1 MSSFLR
7 FTCIVAIACSTA
19 FAGDEIPGQQ
29 QTVPIVLRNAVLY
42 GTPSVVTTPQTLVF
56 ENGVITQIGAEATIP
71 PNARVIDCAGKRV
84 YPGFI
89 APNTTLGLTEVD
101 AVRSTRDMS
110 ETGSFNPNVRAET
123 AYNPDSE
130 LIPTVRSNGI
140 LIVNSVP
147 QGGVIAGQASLMRL
161 DGWTREDIAI
171 LPSSAMTLAWP
182 SMEVSSSPWGRTPV
196 DEQKKQI
203 AQQVRSIYELFSQ
216 ARAYSNAALAGV
228 DTAKRDIRYD
238 AMRGIFEKNL
248 PVMIS
253 ASTQRQIEAVLDF
266 QKEFQLRVILV
277 DPWDAPRMLSQLQKA
292 GVGIIIPRVH
302 SLPRREED
310 PYDAAYS
317 LPKILADNNI
327 PFAFS
332 DNGAW
337 QQRNLPFMAGTAR
350 AFGLTEQ
357 AAVKALTIWP
367 AMMFGIDGKFGSLE
381 VGKSATLFIS
391 DGDALDAKSN
401 KLTAAFIDGRE
412 IDLSNRHTKL
422 AKKYRER
429 LQRK

>member
-1 MSSFLR
+1 MSIILR
-7 FTCIVAIACSTA
+7 LLCIIIATCATS
-19 FAGDEIPGQQ
+19 FAGDEIPGQK
-29 QTVPIVLRNAVLY
+29 QTAPIVLRSAVLY
-42 GTPSVVTTPQTLVF
+42 GTPTQVSTPQNIVF
-56 ENGVITQIGAEATIP
+56 ENGIITQIGAEVTIP

-101 AVRSTRDMS
+101 AVRSTRDMA

-130 LIPTVRSNGI
+130 LIPTVRSNGV
-140 LIVNSVP
+140 LIANSVP
-147 QGGVIAGQASLMRL
+147 QGGVIAGRASLMRL

-171 LPSSAMTLAWP
+171 QPASAMTLAWP
-182 SMEVSSSPWGRTPV
+182 SMEVSSSRWVRTPA

-203 AQQVRSIYELFSQ
+203 TQNVKAIYELFSN
-216 ARAYSNAALAGV
+216 ARAYSAAALAGV
-228 DTAKRDIRYD
+228 DTSKRDIRYE

-248 PVMIS
+248 PVMVS

-266 QKEFQLRVILV
+266 QKEFQLRIILV

-292 GVGIIIPRVH
+292 GVGLIIPRIH

-310 PYDAAYS
+310 PYDAPYS

-337 QQRNLPFMAGTAR
+337 QQRNLPFLAGTAR
-350 AFGLTEQ
+350 AFGLTEY

-367 AMMFGIDGKFGSLE
+367 AMMFGIERQYGSLE
-381 VGKSATLFIS
+381 VGKSATLFVS

-401 KLTAAFIDGRE
+401 KLVAAFIDGRE
-412 IDLSNRHTKL
+412 IDLTNRHTKL

>member
-1 MSSFLR
+1 MKNIIRLLVV
-7 FTCIVAIACSTA
+7 IVTTISAL
-19 FAGDEIPGQQ
+19 AGDEIPGAPQK
-29 QTVPIVLRNAVLY
+29 TPVVLKNAILY
-42 GTPSVVTTPQTLVF
+42 GTPSFNAQPQSIVF
-56 ENGVITQIGAEATIP
+56 SNGVITEIGPSVTIP
-71 PNARVIDCAGKRV
+71 ADARIIDCSGKRV

-101 AVRSTRDMS
+101 AVRATRDMA
-110 ETGSFNPNVRAET
+110 EAGTFNPNVRAET

-130 LIPTVRSNGI
+130 ILPTVRMNGV

-147 QGGVIAGQASLMRL
+147 QGGIIAGRSSLMRL

-171 LPSSAMTLAWP
+171 QPSSALALEWP
-182 SMEVSSSPWGRTPV
+182 GMEISSSPWVRKST
-196 DEQKKQI
+196 DDQRKDI
-203 AQQVRSIYELFSQ
+203 AESVRKIYEIFGN
-216 ARAYSNAALAGV
+216 ARAYSKAALAGV
-228 DTAKRDIRYD
+228 DTAQRDIRYE
-238 AMRGIFEKNL
+238 AMRGVFERNL
-248 PVMIS
+248 PVMVT

-266 QKEFQLRVILV
+266 QAEFQVRIILV
-277 DPWDAPRMLSQLQKA
+277 DAWDAPRMIPQLQKA
-292 GVGIIIPRVH
+292 GVGIIVPRVH

-310 PYDAAYS
+310 GYDAAFV
-317 LPKILADNNI
+317 LPKILAENNI

-332 DNGAW
+332 DNGSW
-337 QQRNLPFMAGTAR
+337 QQRNLPFLAGTAR
-350 AFGLTEQ
+350 AFGLSEY

-367 AMMFGIDGKFGSLE
+367 AMIFGVDTKYGSLE
-381 VGKSATLFIS
+381 VGKSATLFVS

-412 IDLSNRHTKL
+412 VDLSTRHTRL